1 MGRGTFQANE
11 VIKSTDKKT
20 GNHCNEKLCDKK
32 EGVDVWIPAS
42 SYTSSGYFFATPVL
56 EFL

>member
-32 EGVDVWIPAS
+32 EGVDVWILAS
-42 SYTSSGYFFATPVL
+42 S
-56 EFL
+56 